1 MRRLYGRMGS
11 SNSRHPTPAPK
22 RGITKPP
29 LLCAADFVLG
39 VICPWLALNLVP
51 LSGKENQQN
60 WKSVFHPAGGL
71 CTQPSPGTHRTLSMR
86 VGPTGP
92 QASRLCQSHP
102 RTICNVETPVSLYL
116 WARLSWFWAIN
127 PNGASAMWAL
137 VLEDQKCPATSLN
150 YVIILPPLFPPG

>member
-1 MRRLYGRMGS
+1 
-11 SNSRHPTPAPK
+11 
-22 RGITKPP
+22 
-29 LLCAADFVLG
+29 
-39 VICPWLALNLVP
+39 
-51 LSGKENQQN
+51 
-60 WKSVFHPAGGL
+60 
-71 CTQPSPGTHRTLSMR
+71 MR
-86 VGPTGP
+86 VGPAGP

-150 YVIILPPLFPPG
+150 YVIILPPFFPQAKDRAFPVQAPQKTR